1 MDLLVQVFT
10 HSCLVCLCSFSADF
24 AFFCHFFHST
34 QDPSSKIT
42 GHMTGVYPPPLPPP
56 THNLIFPW
64 VFRFF
69 ERTFSPCL
77 DLCSDE
83 TDNSPPLQLHTL
95 KQFEQV
101 RAFIFRYHGVWC
113 EGHFFIPMMLHL
125 NELCARWIHASCCH
139 LVASWTHRKKKDKVR
154 DQYWGNKD
162 SLTQEFTH
170 ILQPS
175 GEHVLKIPYWK
186 GEHLRVEKCG
196 WKTPRTLLVF

>member
-1 MDLLVQVFT
+1 MFIQCWLCFFFAISFTVLKILHLRSQVT
-10 HSCLVCLCSFSADF
+10 WQVCIS
-24 AFFCHFFHST
+24 
-34 QDPSSKIT
+34 
-42 GHMTGVYPPPLPPP
+42 PPP

-186 GEHLRVEKCG
+186 GEHLWVEKCG